1 MASPVQTSRPTKRW
15 LRRNGTSRVP
25 YGKMAAPERDK
36 PRSLRKDGFAGTGQA
51 AFPTERW
58 LCRNGTSRVPYEKM
72 AAHGGLK
79 THKVRIDESSRCF
92 QSRPTNDGFAGT
104 GQAAF
109 PTKGWLCRKGT
120 SHVPYEKM
128 AAHGGLKTHKVRID
142 ESSRCFQYTASPVQT
157 SRPTKRWLRRNGTSR
172 VPYGKMAA
180 PERGKPRSLRKDG
193 FAGTGQATFP
203 TVQSAGGRGRSIGRL
218 VFGVH
223 VIGVGVFCKTC
234 RNEEQQKPRRGKF
247 RRG

>member
-1 MASPVQTSRPTKRW
+1 
-15 LRRNGTSRVP
+15 LI
-25 YGKMAAPERDK
+25 
-36 PRSLRKDGFAGTGQA
+36 
-51 AFPTERW
+51 TERW

-120 SHVPYEKM
+120 SHVDNGKM

-142 ESSRCFQYTASPVQT
+142 ESSRCFQ
-157 SRPTKRWLRRNGTSR
+157 SRPTNDGFAGTNVSPYEKMATPERDKPRSLRKDGCAGTGQAAFPTERWLRRNGASR
-172 VPYGKMAA
+172 VPYGKMAL
-180 PERGKPRSLRKDG
+180 PERDKPRSLRSRVREAVAGLLGGWFLG
-193 FAGTGQATFP
+193 FTSLGLGCFARPVETKNNKNPAGVNSG
-203 TVQSAGGRGRSIGRL
+203 GGRGSDRQLMERQS
-218 VFGVH
+218 V
-223 VIGVGVFCKTC
+223 
-234 RNEEQQKPRRGKF
+234 P
-247 RRG
+247 

>member
-58 LCRNGTSRVPYEKM
+58 LCRNGTSR
-72 AAHGGLK
+72 
-79 THKVRIDESSRCF
+79 
-92 QSRPTNDGFAGT
+92 
-104 GQAAF
+104 
-109 PTKGWLCRKGT
+109 
-120 SHVPYEKM
+120 VPYEKM